1 MAQVRLQ
8 EDERMLWERQPWE
21 TAADFRSFKFYLE
34 QEPPRSVDEAYR
46 AWRRKKGIETASNVR
61 APNMWR
67 QRAHIYDKHGVKIP
81 NAYTWKQRAEAR
93 DDHLTSIANAAVEAQ
108 WIKEAMGATEVLGRL
123 AQQGRINI
131 AEFFTVRDVPFR
143 DGEGEIVRDADGNP
157 MTQQV
162 NEINW
167 EMVNRYGHLVKS
179 ITPTRYG
186 PKLELHDGQAALV
199 HTGKALKL
207 FTDNID
213 LTSAGKPLQNTENL
227 TDEQFRSSLSQLA
240 KISLAIAGGDGVQP
254 TAGSTESDDP
264 KG

>member
-1 MAQVRLQ
+1 MAQVTLP
-8 EDERMLWERQPWE
+8 DNERKLWERQPWE
-21 TAADFRSFKFYLE
+21 TATDFRYFKFYLE
-34 QEPPRSVDEAYR
+34 QEIPRSVDEAYR
-46 AWRRKKGIETASNVR
+46 AWRINKGIETVSSQR
-61 APNMWR
+61 APGSFRNK
-67 QRAHIYDKHGVKIP
+67 AFAYDKHGVKIQD
-81 NAYTWKQRAEAR
+81 AYTWKQRAEAR

-131 AEFFTVRDVPFR
+131 AEFFTVKDVPFR
-143 DGEGEIVRDADGNP
+143 DGEGEFVRDADDNI

-162 NEINW
+162 HEINW
-167 EMVNRYGHLVKS
+167 ETVNRYGHLVKS

-213 LTSAGKPLQNTENL
+213 LTSAGKPLQNTENMN
-227 TDEQFRSSLSQLA
+227 DEQFRSSLGQLA
-240 KISLAIAGGDGVQP
+240 EISLEITGGRGLHA

-264 KG
+264 EG